1 MVNKCSRITFKASTA
16 ERERERV
23 QSLSTI
29 IVVRKTNHKS
39 MAAGRS
45 DPMQALA
52 ID

>member
-16 ERERERV
+16 ERERV